1 MDNAE
6 ARRKSAD
13 IYRSVTEGK
22 NPAVEVKRDRAV
34 RNTRGHNIEWL
45 IDEFIDRYFA
55 MKKRSP
61 RTKAEYDRA
70 LRKYCIPAW
79 GNRPYGDITT
89 DDIIALTHAVAE
101 STPVMGNRLHAYLS
115 KMFRWARST
124 PMRDGKGR
132 YLQRNPVSD
141 AIRPVDE
148 VSRDRVLSDSE
159 IRDIWF
165 ACDRLDNAYG
175 PMVQMA
181 ILTGQRRNE
190 LAGMVPAELDIKK
203 IVWSIPPER
212 NKAKRAHDIPL
223 SRMALRALEPRMA
236 SGTNFIFENEP
247 GKIMSGW
254 DRMKRRLDKTCG
266 AKNADGDLLW
276 SEGWTLHDTRR
287 TIATKKRELGISSD
301 VVEALLNH
309 KSITA
314 TCDVQRIYDR
324 YENFDEKREALE
336 LWAGKLTSILGLEPA
351 ENVVPLP
358 TRAG

>member
-1 MDNAE
+1 MLQGRETSLTDGFPVTRLVLFEQFFAYQKRQK
-6 ARRKSAD
+6 AIRR
-13 IYRSVTEGK
+13 T
-22 NPAVEVKRDRAV
+22 RA
-34 RNTRGHNIEWL
+34 HNIEWL

-101 STPVMGNRLHAYLS
+101 NTPVMGNRLHAYLS

-132 YLQRNPVSD
+132 YLQRSPVSD
-141 AIRPVDE
+141 AIRPADE
-148 VSRDRVLSDSE
+148 VSRDRVLSDGE

-223 SRMALRALEPRMA
+223 SRMALRALEPRME
-236 SGTNFIFENEP
+236 SGSKFLFENEP
-247 GKIMSGW
+247 GKMMSGW
-254 DRMKRRLDKTCG
+254 DCMKRRLDKTCG
-266 AKNADGDLLW
+266 AKKADGDLIW

-287 TIATKKRELGISSD
+287 TIATKMRELGVNLRRRRSPFES
-301 VVEALLNH
+301 
-309 KSITA
+309 
-314 TCDVQRIYDR
+314 
-324 YENFDEKREALE
+324 
-336 LWAGKLTSILGLEPA
+336 
-351 ENVVPLP
+351 
-358 TRAG
+358 